1 MNGPDIRTT
10 PAEGTTVLTLDELRV
25 DVESGAID
33 TVLLVMTDMQGRLMG
48 KRLHAPFFMKEIASH
63 GAEGCYYLLT
73 VDVDMNPVQGFEMAS
88 WETGYGDFVFKP
100 DMATLRRVPW
110 LERTVLV
117 VADLEWQDGRPVVAS
132 PRQILRRQLDRL
144 AERGWHANIGSELEF
159 ILFRDSYDQARAK
172 RYQDLDPANP
182 YNVDYSIF
190 GTTVVEDV
198 IRPIRLGMAGAGI
211 EVEDSKGE
219 CNFGQHEVNF
229 RYADALTMADNHTIY
244 KNGAKEIAWQQ
255 GAALTFMAKYNERE
269 GNSCHIH
276 CSFWDEN
283 GSLFPDG
290 HGHSQLFRRFLA
302 GQLAA
307 TRELTY
313 LYAPNVN
320 SYKRFAWG
328 SFAPTALVWGTD
340 NRTCAFRVVGHGQ
353 GLRLE
358 TRLAGADVNPYL
370 AFAAVIAAGLHGID
384 NELELEPEYR
394 GNAYDSEAARVPSSL
409 AEAIGLLEGSS
420 LAREAFG
427 EDVVAHYLHFARSEL
442 RSFEA
447 AVTDWER
454 FRGFERL

>member
-1 MNGPDIRTT
+1 M
-10 PAEGTTVLTLDELRV
+10 
-25 DVESGAID
+25 
-33 TVLLVMTDMQGRLMG
+33 
-48 KRLHAPFFMKEIASH
+48 
-63 GAEGCYYLLT
+63 
-73 VDVDMNPVQGFEMAS
+73 
-88 WETGYGDFVFKP
+88 
-100 DMATLRRVPW
+100 
-110 LERTVLV
+110 
-117 VADLEWQDGRPVVAS
+117 
-132 PRQILRRQLDRL
+132 
-144 AERGWHANIGSELEF
+144 
-159 ILFRDSYDQARAK
+159 
-172 RYQDLDPANP
+172 
-182 YNVDYSIF
+182 
-190 GTTVVEDV
+190 
-198 IRPIRLGMAGAGI
+198 
-211 EVEDSKGE
+211 
-219 CNFGQHEVNF
+219 
-229 RYADALTMADNHTIY
+229 
-244 KNGAKEIAWQQ
+244 
-255 GAALTFMAKYNERE
+255 
-269 GNSCHIH
+269 
-276 CSFWDEN
+276 
-283 GSLFPDG
+283 
-290 HGHSQLFRRFLA
+290 A

-394 GNAYDSEAARVPSSL
+394 GNAYDSEGARVPSSL